1 MKKFKDE
8 KVQEILGY
16 KFNNPT
22 LLETAFTHASYANEN
37 FTESYQRLEFLGDAV
52 LNYVIAR
59 LLFKKFPDEK
69 EGFLSKTRAR
79 IVAKDTLSRAIS
91 QSGLINYLLVG
102 LGETKKDVTES
113 DAVKCDLF
121 ESIVGAISRDSK
133 GLKDVSDFI
142 CRLLSPFIK
151 EALCAEGRK
160 DYKSE
165 LLEKIAIEN
174 KHQEKKKKVVFK
186 QIGKV
191 GKDHQPM
198 FSVFVTIDGREY
210 GLGVAGSIK
219 RAEQNAAKETLEI
232 LFSESQKAN
241 GRLASKL

>member
-1 MKKFKDE
+1 MKKFKDD
-8 KVQEILGY
+8 KVQEIIGY
-16 KFNNPT
+16 EFNNPT

-37 FTESYQRLEFLGDAV
+37 FVESYQRLEFLGDAV

-69 EGFLSKTRAR
+69 EGFLSKTRAK
-79 IVAKDTLSRAIS
+79 IVAQETLAKAVNYT
-91 QSGLINYLLVG
+91 GLINYMLVG
-102 LGETKKDVTES
+102 TGEIKKDILQSES
-113 DAVKCDLF
+113 VKCDLF
-121 ESIVGAISRDSK
+121 EAIVGAISRDSK
-133 GLKDVSDFI
+133 GLKDVSNFI

-151 EALCAEGRK
+151 EALSAEGRK

-174 KHQEKKKKVVFK
+174 KELEKKRKVIFK

-198 FSVFVTIDGREY
+198 YSVFVTIDGREY

-219 RAEQNAAKETLEI
+219 SAEQNAAKETLEI
-232 LFSESQKAN
+232 LFCESQN
-241 GRLASKL
+241 ND

>member
-1 MKKFKDE
+1 MKKFKDD

-16 KFNNPT
+16 KFNNPA

-37 FTESYQRLEFLGDAV
+37 FVESYQRLEFLGDAV
-52 LNYVIAR
+52 LSYVIAR

-69 EGFLSKTRAR
+69 EGFLSKARAR
-79 IVAKDTLSRAIS
+79 IVAKDTLARAIT
-91 QSGLINYLLVG
+91 QSGLINYMLVG
-102 LGETKKDVTES
+102 SGEIKKDIVES
-113 DAVKCDLF
+113 ESVKCDLF
-121 ESIVGAISRDSK
+121 EAIVGAISRDCK

-174 KHQEKKKKVVFK
+174 KHQEKKRRVVFK

-198 FSVFVTIDGREY
+198 FSVFVTVDGREY

-219 RAEQNAAKETLEI
+219 SAEQNAAKETLEM
-232 LFSESQKAN
+232 LFGESQKTN
-241 GRLASKL
+241 GKVNSKL